1 MPGFKELEL
10 HEKFNSITKLSSY
23 LQRNMREFSETYA
36 PYNEYYQALK
46 RQLDALYGANDVGLY
61 SNMSAED
68 IENLKT
74 MFRTCQEML
83 LHQQEV
89 MQQWA
94 AANGIDQK
102 VINKANGYF
111 NEINTMITRDKSIV
125 DTFDI
130 RDGLSLPAAVY
141 KNSYEVSNNLPEK
154 EVKFAEYR
162 MIMRTTDTTEAA
174 LIDKY
179 LKSSPE
185 KIVRDCIN
193 RMEKNPRIYEYVSMP
208 QDAVYAMNTGDPAII
223 NEYLNSHAD
232 VLTFSQK
239 TRLNKQLEAMKL
251 ADKLQNVAEFFMEA
265 EDEIGDKPKVFRP
278 SDAKEADACEL
289 EIEQPKFQTSSQG
302 CWSCGA
308 QLLINSR
315 GNKEVTQEHVREYRA
330 PLTKQQIDEDRN
342 LINRQYNY
350 DSSQNLMNRSDAI
363 LAYAPNSMV
372 HELTIQQY
380 LRPEEKAGI
389 SPESY
394 LDNSLEVVKKT
405 IKHAITVEHSPV
417 VFRKPGHYIT
427 IIGIDGDTIKY
438 KDSQKR
444 PGNTPNQTHT
454 ASLKELVANLL
465 INKTVNSRS
474 SVEMTWV
481 SDIKLSKDGKTIH
494 GIPSKYTQ
502 MKDDGSLVMP
512 PFEIQ
517 IAADDAN
524 ATGINK
530 KGVRIYRPGG
540 DEDKMLGH
548 NEESVYSDG
557 GIVKFEKVYMPK
569 QLNADYLKKMAEKR
583 SVEDEALLDIQD
595 KEYWGVDHT
604 VPVVRPD
611 LDDNIVNENNVAAPG
626 NNAENVAV
634 QNNNPPQN
642 NVQDN
647 GENEADE
654 QYYQEHY
661 SLSEISTILGNTAE
675 ELDSHKISFSITG
688 QYEDYDNLS
697 TELQEIQD
705 LAELGRKSAIKND
718 GRFGQN
724 EMKRMMDLIN
734 GAITTAGSY
743 LDSKYEDMMDDPS
756 RKTDPKKQTR
766 EQPRIK
772 AVIGALDKLM
782 DIRNVLSGGADQELK
797 RAEKDG
803 IINNYKAVLVNEAD
817 KKKQQEATF
826 KNRSVDADLRERQIT
841 EIDALMGL
849 QPEFLDQFKSK
860 NRIKYQT
867 VNGNKVSLF
876 RKIKPINEGFSAIGT
891 DDKSLV
897 LSSKDFAALS
907 FAALTTRDIYEKYD
921 SKYKVWD
928 DNPYLD
934 KESRYRANST
944 RVVFGLASKLDY
956 EMTKGIDHIVDSRN
970 YTADVMRSY
979 ENGNKEPLAKLITEG
994 IKNFK
999 DIALGGD
1006 YELYSDLIVYSEMGQ
1021 RMTAMLDRDPEL
1033 MKLATSKGITGQDIE
1048 LIRSMGTFGRI
1059 DDLRIKVFNM
1069 FSNKRIINDL
1079 KLSDTQ
1085 KEEYYTDLL
1094 MGIRIQ
1100 ENAEG
1105 IEEGLSDNPEYV
1117 REINERDKKAAEISL
1132 NALTQFDID
1141 IKEHL
1146 EANYSQAS
1154 FGQLLADHNNLKNAA
1169 LAEPVEAVRF
1179 EKLVDANQTFRT
1191 ALEEFFKNQ
1200 QTQFKQYEEG
1210 LVNRMIDEI
1219 NAEGTKR
1226 GYDMSLP
1233 ENHMYRVP
1241 IMIDLKKA
1249 QMEEKKKQAE
1259 KGQLPQE
1266 EREGF
1271 AREYEDFQIY
1281 SRMANSSF
1289 KGLGLCKDM
1298 ERLTPGVGGIM
1309 MNYKGHTEK
1318 IIALKYKSDNPL
1330 MRKMS
1335 DPGFYEKERR
1345 RIKDYLKGSGIS
1357 KLKPADFFRLMNTG
1371 HKEQGKTFTTSQ
1383 RRMLSVSASLKAYEK
1398 LKPDEKNQLA
1408 ELYAPLAEVREPELA
1423 PRGRNANE
1431 SKALLNRRMIS
1442 AFAKNAEKVISQ
1454 IKGTYGKGKS
1464 DSKPSA
1470 DMKKVA
1476 NSLKGFRTDMSVEE
1490 FEKQLKALDE
1500 VVDIYVEKKGFPSKS
1515 DRVDRLEFVKNLK
1528 IDIADYKNEAE
1539 SIRKGKG
1546 GKIHDIH
1553 LGEVTKGNTITVN
1566 DLKKNLLSFT
1576 HNMME
1581 MSSEGMLPIYLYD
1594 PTVPSQLRTEM
1605 PPTPKGEFKK
1615 FLDAMKDWDKLRKPG
1630 PDHQPPKVSFDIMKE
1645 TVERLNTAATK
1656 WLSSHEPYGTDFELE
1671 RYDFV
1676 KTTWEGAQTALRNIR
1691 YLQPYMD
1698 IVTPEGR
1705 MGSLNIYDAVKTMP
1719 EPYKNITAVTDE
1731 QGSFFYPTAVM
1742 QPWND
1747 AKQQLGQ
1754 DENNFQKKYIK
1765 GNKIRNQLATTYANV
1780 AIGMIYKYPLH
1791 SLDLANADQESL
1803 NKRPVNMAGQAAVD
1817 MFIRSIDKVDG
1828 WAELSKKYTDN
1839 DLKDALKE
1847 IAKDVAKTK
1856 AFRNVVEDSALCDIC
1871 DNVMEEAKR
1880 LGDDKQLKSMVS
1892 KENVEKMVKKI
1903 QKEKRAQ
1910 NQAGNQVPGV

>member
-1 MPGFKELEL
+1 
-10 HEKFNSITKLSSY
+10 
-23 LQRNMREFSETYA
+23 
-36 PYNEYYQALK
+36 
-46 RQLDALYGANDVGLY
+46 
-61 SNMSAED
+61 
-68 IENLKT
+68 
-74 MFRTCQEML
+74 
-83 LHQQEV
+83 
-89 MQQWA
+89 
-94 AANGIDQK
+94 
-102 VINKANGYF
+102 
-111 NEINTMITRDKSIV
+111 
-125 DTFDI
+125 
-130 RDGLSLPAAVY
+130 
-141 KNSYEVSNNLPEK
+141 
-154 EVKFAEYR
+154 
-162 MIMRTTDTTEAA
+162 MIMRTTNSKEEE
-174 LIDKY
+174 LLEKY
-179 LKSSPE
+179 VKSSPE
-185 KIVRDCIN
+185 KIRRDCVN
-193 RMEKNPRIYEYVSMP
+193 RLEKHPRIYEYVTMP
-208 QDAVYAMNTGDPAII
+208 QDAIYAINTGDETII
-223 NEYLNSHAD
+223 NEYLNSHGD
-232 VLTFSQK
+232 VLSFTQK
-239 TRLNKQLEAMKL
+239 TRLNKQIAAMKL
-251 ADKLQNVAEFFMEA
+251 AEQIKNEGEFFMEN
-265 EDEIGDKPKVFRP
+265 EEEIGDKPKVFRP
-278 SDAKEADACEL
+278 SDAKEPDACEL
-289 EIEQPKFQTSSQG
+289 DIDLPDFQTSSQG

-315 GNKEVTQEHVREYRA
+315 GSKKVTQEHVRDYRA

-350 DSSQNLMNRSDAI
+350 DSSQNLMNRSDPI
-363 LAYAPNSMV
+363 LAYAPNSML

-389 SPESY
+389 SQESY
-394 LDNSLEVVKKT
+394 LDNSLEVIKKT

-427 IIGIDGDTIKY
+427 IIGIDGDTVKY
-438 KDSQKR
+438 KDSHRK
-444 PGNTPNQTHT
+444 PGTTPNQTHT
-454 ASLKELVANLL
+454 ASLKELTAQLILNKD
-465 INKTVNSRS
+465 INKRS

-494 GIPSKYTQ
+494 GIPSKYTE
-502 MKDDGSLVMP
+502 MKEDGTLLLP
-512 PFEIQ
+512 PDEIQ
-517 IAADDAN
+517 LASDDAN
-524 ATGINK
+524 STGINRN
-530 KGVRIYRPGG
+530 GVRIYRPGG
-540 DEDKMLGH
+540 DEDKMLGQ
-548 NEESVYSDG
+548 NEASVYSDG

-569 QLNADYLKKMAEKR
+569 QLNAEYLRKMAEKR
-583 SVEDEALLDIQD
+583 TVEEEATLNMQD
-595 KEYWGVDHT
+595 KEYWGVDHAID
-604 VPVVRPD
+604 VVRPEAA
-611 LDDNIVNENNVAAPG
+611 NNANGNNV
-626 NNAENVAV
+626 
-634 QNNNPPQN
+634 NNNIENDNADNAVNQEEAEQN
-642 NVQDN
+642 
-647 GENEADE
+647 
-654 QYYQEHY
+654 YQPHY
-661 SLSEISTILGNTAE
+661 SLSDISTAIGNVAD
-675 ELDSHKISFSITG
+675 ELDSHKISFSLTG

-697 TELQEIQD
+697 TELQEIQN

-734 GAITTAGSY
+734 GAITTAASY
-743 LDSKYEDMMDDPS
+743 LDNKYEDMMDDPS

-1006 YELYSDLIVYSEMGQ
+1006 YELNTDLIVYSEMGQ

-1033 MKLATSKGITGQDIE
+1033 MKLATSKGITGKDIE

-1179 EKLVDANQTFRT
+1179 EKLVDANQTFRI
-1191 ALEEFFKNQ
+1191 ALKEFFTNQ

-1219 NAEGTKR
+1219 NAEGIKR

-1233 ENHMYRVP
+1233 ENRMYRVP

-1281 SRMANSSF
+1281 SRMAYSSF
-1289 KGLGLCKDM
+1289 KGLGLCKDV
-1298 ERLTPGVGGIM
+1298 ERLMPDVGGVM

-1383 RRMLSVSASLKAYEK
+1383 QRMLSVAASLKAYEK
-1398 LKPDEKNQLA
+1398 LKPNEK
-1408 ELYAPLAEVREPELA
+1408 
-1423 PRGRNANE
+1423 
-1431 SKALLNRRMIS
+1431 I
-1442 AFAKNAEKVISQ
+1442 
-1454 IKGTYGKGKS
+1454 
-1464 DSKPSA
+1464 
-1470 DMKKVA
+1470 
-1476 NSLKGFRTDMSVEE
+1476 
-1490 FEKQLKALDE
+1490 
-1500 VVDIYVEKKGFPSKS
+1500 
-1515 DRVDRLEFVKNLK
+1515 
-1528 IDIADYKNEAE
+1528 
-1539 SIRKGKG
+1539 
-1546 GKIHDIH
+1546 
-1553 LGEVTKGNTITVN
+1553 
-1566 DLKKNLLSFT
+1566 
-1576 HNMME
+1576 
-1581 MSSEGMLPIYLYD
+1581 
-1594 PTVPSQLRTEM
+1594 
-1605 PPTPKGEFKK
+1605 
-1615 FLDAMKDWDKLRKPG
+1615 
-1630 PDHQPPKVSFDIMKE
+1630 
-1645 TVERLNTAATK
+1645 
-1656 WLSSHEPYGTDFELE
+1656 
-1671 RYDFV
+1671 
-1676 KTTWEGAQTALRNIR
+1676 
-1691 YLQPYMD
+1691 
-1698 IVTPEGR
+1698 
-1705 MGSLNIYDAVKTMP
+1705 SLNLFM
-1719 EPYKNITAVTDE
+1719 
-1731 QGSFFYPTAVM
+1731 
-1742 QPWND
+1742 
-1747 AKQQLGQ
+1747 
-1754 DENNFQKKYIK
+1754 
-1765 GNKIRNQLATTYANV
+1765 
-1780 AIGMIYKYPLH
+1780 LH
-1791 SLDLANADQESL
+1791 LQ
-1803 NKRPVNMAGQAAVD
+1803 R
-1817 MFIRSIDKVDG
+1817 
-1828 WAELSKKYTDN
+1828 
-1839 DLKDALKE
+1839 
-1847 IAKDVAKTK
+1847 
-1856 AFRNVVEDSALCDIC
+1856 
-1871 DNVMEEAKR
+1871 
-1880 LGDDKQLKSMVS
+1880 
-1892 KENVEKMVKKI
+1892 
-1903 QKEKRAQ
+1903 
-1910 NQAGNQVPGV
+1910 